1 MGMRHHL
8 CSLTFFAACLA
19 GSTAAAAADVSQ
31 VPYKEA
37 SAFFGIDAEFV
48 GVGEARTPAQTTD
61 QIGHLAFST
70 RVQSARRQTFEL
82 EMQLGIHSFSLESLS
97 LDSLYAYEL
106 LFGGRIFPL
115 RPLFALGQIAIRPTL
130 SVLAGGYLGDGT
142 QGLIAS
148 FTAGLAFS
156 FGEDTTGLTVEGVY
170 RPIGYSL
177 SSTTPV
183 VATPSFSLRLGFFF
197 GP

>member
-1 MGMRHHL
+1 MGLRHHL
-8 CSLTFFAACLA
+8 CSLTFVAACLA
-19 GSTAAAAADVSQ
+19 GSTATAAATDL
-31 VPYKEA
+31 PYKET
-37 SAFFGIDAEFV
+37 SAFLGLDAEFL
-48 GVGEARTPAQTTD
+48 GVGQARTPAATTD
-61 QIGHLAFST
+61 QIGHLALSM
-70 RVQSARRQTFEL
+70 RVQSAGRRTFEL
-82 EMQLGIHSFSLESLS
+82 EMQLGIHSFSLESLG
-97 LDSLYAYEL
+97 LETLYAYEL
-106 LFGGRIFPL
+106 LLGGRIFPL
-115 RPLFALGQIAIRPTL
+115 TPPLALGQIAIRPTL

-148 FTAGLAFS
+148 FTAGVAFS

-183 VATPSFSLRLGFFF
+183 RATPSFSLRLGFFF